1 MPFIAIKV
9 FEKEL
14 SAAQTASLIH
24 DVTEAVMPF
33 VGEDLRDSTW
43 VVVEEVKSGAW
54 GRKCLPS
61 RRCPGGSGQT
71 RPVAVE
77 VMAPGDPMFAD
88 QRVLVT
94 GSGRGIGKAIAGRF
108 AQGGARVQ
116 LVARSREELEATR
129 VAEGSGLCLSR
140 SCGAIQ

>member
-33 VGEDLRDSTW
+33 VGDGLRDSTW

-54 GRKCLPS
+54 GIGGKTFRLDDVRAVQAKPGQSPS
-61 RRCPGGSGQT
+61 
-71 RPVAVE
+71 
-77 VMAPGDPMFAD
+77 
-88 QRVLVT
+88 
-94 GSGRGIGKAIAGRF
+94 K
-108 AQGGARVQ
+108 
-116 LVARSREELEATR
+116 
-129 VAEGSGLCLSR
+129 
-140 SCGAIQ
+140 